1 MERIKKFID
10 TLYELSSRY
19 CGESLVNDLRIILEK
34 AEALEQELLLKAKK
48 DSKEETKAIDEIR
61 IKFYSDNLLSFCQ
74 KNLKEDLY
82 LGYLLELGK
91 ICLDFGEVNYSEYVY
106 SLLIQ
111 LAEGKPKYKNLLAQA
126 YFKRAEVYV
135 RSSRWKLAENDLKKA
150 RQIFNEKKDKKG
162 LARVD
167 NLNGIIKSEK
177 GAIKS
182 ALKNFNDALSSFSRL
197 KDELWIGIVEMN
209 IGNLKTIQSQWDE
222 AVTHFKRA
230 LTAFEKLMDLKRLS
244 LVRYNMGM
252 LFKNRG
258 ELEAALTEFDRSLE
272 YALEANYYLSTGL
285 AFLGKGDVYAK
296 LEEYAVAM
304 EYCIRA
310 MEVFYKI
317 MDKVGLADTY
327 KIKGIIQRDTSNY
340 EIAETYLLTSL
351 RLSEEIESRLNY
363 AEAAYELGIL
373 YRKWNKP
380 DLAKKYLKI
389 SEKYFAELGA
399 QENLER
405 VKIVIERTNGSK

>member
-10 TLYELSSRY
+10 ALFELSSRY
-19 CGESLVNDLRIILEK
+19 CGESLIKELREILEK
-34 AEALEQELLLKAKK
+34 AETLEQELLLK
-48 DSKEETKAIDEIR
+48 SKRNNREEIKAIDDIR

-74 KNLKEDLY
+74 HNLKEELY

-91 ICLDFGEVNYSEYVY
+91 ICLDFGEVNYSEYAF

-111 LAEGKPKYKNLLAQA
+111 LAEIKPKYKNLIAQA
-126 YFKRAEVYV
+126 YFNRAEVYI

-150 RQIFNEKKDKKG
+150 RQLFNEKRDKKG
-162 LARVD
+162 LSRVD
-167 NLNGIIKSEK
+167 NLTGIIKSEK
-177 GAIKS
+177 GAIKG

-222 AVTHFKRA
+222 AIIHFKRA
-230 LTAFEKLMDLKRLS
+230 SAAFEKLMDLKRFS

-252 LFKNRG
+252 LFKNKG

-285 AFLGKGDVYAK
+285 AYLGKGDVYAK

-304 EYCIRA
+304 EYCTRA

-327 KIKGIIQRDTSNY
+327 RIKGIILRDTTNY

-351 RLSEEIESRLNY
+351 RLSEEIESILNY
-363 AEAAYELGIL
+363 AETAYELGLL
-373 YRKWNKP
+373 YRKWNRT

-389 SEKYFAELGA
+389 SEKHFAEIGA
-399 QENLER
+399 KENLDR
-405 VKIVIERTNGSK
+405 VKIVIERTNSSK

>member
-10 TLYELSSRY
+10 SLFELSSRY
-19 CGESLVNDLRIILEK
+19 CGESLIDQLKNILER
-34 AEALEQELLLKAKK
+34 AEKLEQELLLKAKR
-48 DSKEETKAIDEIR
+48 DNKEETKAIDDIR
-61 IKFYSDNLLSFCQ
+61 VKFYSDNLLSFCQ
-74 KNLKEDLY
+74 KNLKEELY

-91 ICLDFGEVNYSEYVY
+91 ICLDFGEVNYSEYVN

-111 LAEGKPKYKNLLAQA
+111 LGEGKPKYKSLVAQS
-126 YFKRAEVYV
+126 YFNRAEVYV
-135 RSSRWKLAENDLKKA
+135 RSSRWKLAENDLRKA
-150 RQIFNEKKDKKG
+150 RQIFSEKKDRKG
-162 LARVD
+162 LARVE
-167 NLNGIIKSEK
+167 NLGGIIKAEK

-182 ALKNFNDALSSFSRL
+182 ALKNFNDALSTFSRI

-230 LTAFEKLMDLKRLS
+230 LAAFEKLMDLKRLS

-285 AFLGKGDVYAK
+285 AYLGKGDVYAK

-304 EYCIRA
+304 EYCIKA

-351 RLSEEIESRLNY
+351 RLSEEIESILNF
-363 AEAAYELGIL
+363 AEAAYELGVL
-373 YRKWNKP
+373 YRKWNKN
-380 DLAKKYLKI
+380 DLAQRFLKI
-389 SEKYFAELGA
+389 SEKHFAELGA
-399 QENLER
+399 KENLER
-405 VKIVIERTNGSK
+405 VKVVIERTHSSK

>member
-1 MERIKKFID
+1 MERIKKFINE
-10 TLYELSSRY
+10 LFELSSRY
-19 CGESLVNDLRIILEK
+19 CGENLINDLKIILEK
-34 AEALEQELLLKAKK
+34 AEKLEQELLLKVRK
-48 DSKEETKAIDEIR
+48 DSKDDLKEIDDIR
-61 IKFYSDNLLSFCQ
+61 VKFYSDNLLSFCQ
-74 KNLKEDLY
+74 KNLTEDLY

-106 SLLIQ
+106 SLLIH
-111 LAEGKPKYKNLLAQA
+111 LAENKKKYLSLVAQA
-126 YFKRAEVYV
+126 YFYRAEVYV

-167 NLNGIIKSEK
+167 NLTGIIKSEK

-182 ALKNFNDALSSFSRL
+182 ALKNFNDALSAFSKM

-209 IGNLKTIQSQWDE
+209 IGNLKTIQSHWDE

-230 LTAFEKLMDLKRLS
+230 LASFEKLMDLKRLS

-285 AFLGKGDVYAK
+285 AYLGKGDVYAK
-296 LEEYAVAM
+296 LEEYAMAM

-327 KIKGIIQRDTSNY
+327 KIKGIIQRDTSNF

-351 RLSEEIESRLNY
+351 RLSEEIESLLNF

-373 YRKWNKP
+373 YRKWNKS
-380 DLAKKYLKI
+380 DLAKEYLKI
-389 SEKYFAELGA
+389 SEQYFSKLGA
-399 QENLER
+399 KENLER
-405 VKIVIERTNGSK
+405 VKIVIDRTNSSK